1 MEENNNNSPQLPPL
15 YIVTGATDS
24 MGSVIARR
32 LAKQGKPL
40 LLASRDIEKVQ
51 RYCDRL
57 KSETRNLDIQCLQ
70 LDLSSFDLVNDFV
83 GRLKALHR
91 PVYALVNN
99 AGTLPRHSKISPDG
113 YEHTVQALS
122 DFNHS

>member
-1 MEENNNNSPQLPPL
+1 MEDNNNSTPLAPL

-40 LLASRDIEKVQ
+40 LLASRDIEKAQ
-51 RYCDRL
+51 HYCDKL
-57 KSETRNLDIQCLQ
+57 KSETRNIDIQCLQ

-83 GRLKALHR
+83 ARLKALRR

-99 AGTLPRHSKISPDG
+99 AGTPCRSTS
-113 YEHTVQALS
+113 
-122 DFNHS
+122 